1 LRITVAEQEFSMSEQ
16 ADQLIKLLRAEGDGL
31 ASLVRGFTADDLA
44 RVSGASEWD
53 VSQVLSHLGSGA
65 EITLEGLNRALNGT
79 GTASQEF
86 IRGVWAR
93 WDGMSREERAE
104 NFPVANEALVSRL
117 ESLDERTRRELTIEL
132 WFPMPPQDVAGYA
145 AMRLR
150 EFAYH
155 TWDVKVAFDPAA
167 TLSPAVVE
175 PLIDPVQSMLGF
187 LGKAGNLGRHATVAV
202 RLTDPERSFGLRFDD
217 AVTVVDT
224 PAEPDAVLTAPAE
237 WYLRLLYGRH
247 SPEHTPAS
255 AEITGDV
262 SLDDLRGVFP
272 GF

>member
-1 LRITVAEQEFSMSEQ
+1 MSDR
-16 ADQLIKLLRAEGDGL
+16 ADQMIKLLRAEGDEL

-44 RVSGASEWD
+44 RGSGASEWD
-53 VSQVLSHLGSGA
+53 ISQVLSHLGSGA
-65 EITLEGLNRALNGT
+65 EIHLEGLNGAVNGT
-79 GTASQEF
+79 GTAAQDF

-93 WDGMSREERAE
+93 WDGMSRAERAE
-104 NFPVANEALVSRL
+104 NYPAANEALVSRF
-117 ESLDERTRRELTIEL
+117 ESLDERAKQELSIEL
-132 WFPMPPQDVAGYA
+132 WFPVPPQDVAGYA

-155 TWDVKVAFDPAA
+155 TWDVKAAFDPSA

-175 PLIDPVQSMLGF
+175 PLLDPVHDMIGF
-187 LGKAGNLGRHATVAV
+187 IGKAEGLGGRHATVAV
-202 RLTDPERSFGLRFDD
+202 RLTDPDRAFGLEIGEK
-217 AVTVVDT
+217 VSIVDT

-237 WYLRLLYGRH
+237 WWLRLVYGRH

-255 AEITGDV
+255 VEFTGDTLT
-262 SLDDLRGVFP
+262 LDDLRRVFP